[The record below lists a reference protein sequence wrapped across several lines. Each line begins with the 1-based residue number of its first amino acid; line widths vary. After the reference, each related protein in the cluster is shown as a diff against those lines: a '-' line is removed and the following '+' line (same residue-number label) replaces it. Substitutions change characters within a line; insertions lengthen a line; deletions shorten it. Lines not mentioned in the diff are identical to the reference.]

1 MTNVINFITFVT
13 KLKLKL
19 ILNMSSNCRQCI
31 IKRFNAL
38 KTLTQEE
45 LEKFSDHKTSIIIKK
60 GDNLMTEGNSINGLY
75 CIKDGK
81 GKMTKLNTNG
91 KEQIIKFIK
100 GGDIL
105 GHRSILSDE
114 LVGLNAIALEDMH
127 VCFIPK
133 GDILETIR
141 ENNNFSLQ
149 IMKNISHQLNDAN
162 TSISQMAQKPVKD
175 RLADTLVHL
184 EDLFGVD
191 NEGCIDVVLTREEIA
206 NTIGTATESAIR
218 LLSNLKKEGIIDLIG
233 KKIKITNKN
242 MLKNLSEGY

>member
-1 MTNVINFITFVT
+1 M
-13 KLKLKL
+13 
-19 ILNMSSNCRQCI
+19 SNCRQCI

-38 KTLTQEE
+38 KTLTNEE
-45 LEKFSDHKTSIIIKK
+45 LEKFTDHKTSIIIRK
-60 GDNLMTEGNSINGLY
+60 GENLMTEGSAINGLY

-81 GKMTKLNTNG
+81 GKLTKLNTNG

-105 GHRSILSDE
+105 GHRSILSEE

-133 GDILETIR
+133 GDILDTIK
-141 ENNNFSLQ
+141 ENTQFSLNL
-149 IMKNISHQLNDAN
+149 MKNISHQLNEAN

-175 RLADTLVHL
+175 RLAETLLYL
-184 EDLFGVD
+184 EEIFGID
-191 NEGCIDVVLTREEIA
+191 NENCIDVVLTREEIA

-218 LLSNLKKEGIIDLIG
+218 LLSNLKKDGVIDLMG
-233 KKIKITNKN
+233 KRIKIINKAG
-242 MLKNLSEGY
+242 LKNISDGY

>member
-1 MTNVINFITFVT
+1 M
-13 KLKLKL
+13 
-19 ILNMSSNCRQCI
+19 SNCRQCI

-38 KTLTQEE
+38 KTLTNDE
-45 LEKFSDHKTSIIIKK
+45 LEKFSDHKTTLVIKK
-60 GDNLMTEGNSINGLY
+60 GENLLTEGGTINGLY
-75 CIKDGK
+75 CIRDGK

-105 GHRSILSDE
+105 GHRSILSEE

-133 GDILETIR
+133 GDILDTIK
-141 ENNNFSLQ
+141 ENANFSLDL
-149 IMKNISHQLNDAN
+149 MRNISQQLNDAN

-175 RLADTLVHL
+175 RLAETLLHL
-184 EDLFGVD
+184 EEIFVVD
-191 NEGCIDVVLTREEIA
+191 NDGCIDVNLTREEIA

-218 LLSNLKKEGIIDLIG
+218 LLSNLKKEGVIDLIG
-233 KKIKITNKN
+233 KKIKIISRSS
-242 MLKNLSEGY
+242 LKNISEGY

>member
-1 MTNVINFITFVT
+1 M
-13 KLKLKL
+13 
-19 ILNMSSNCRQCI
+19 SNCRQCI

-45 LEKFSDHKTSIIIKK
+45 LEKFSDHKTTLLIKK
-60 GDNLMTEGNSINGLY
+60 GENLLTEGNAINGLY
-75 CIKDGK
+75 CIRDGK

-105 GHRSILSDE
+105 GHRSILSEE

-133 GDILETIR
+133 GDILDTIK
-141 ENNNFSLQ
+141 ENANFSLDL
-149 IMKNISHQLNDAN
+149 MRNISQQLNDAN

-175 RLADTLVHL
+175 RLAETLLYL
-184 EDLFGVD
+184 EEIFGVD
-191 NEGCIDVVLTREEIA
+191 NEACIDVTLTREEIA

-218 LLSNLKKEGIIDLIG
+218 LLSNLKKDGVIDLIG
-233 KKIKITNKN
+233 KKIKIVNKSS
-242 MLKNLSEGY
+242 LKNISEGY

>member
-1 MTNVINFITFVT
+1 M
-13 KLKLKL
+13 
-19 ILNMSSNCRQCI
+19 SNCRQCI

-38 KTLTQEE
+38 KCLTHDE
-45 LEKFSDHKTSIIIKK
+45 LEKFSDHKTSLVIKK
-60 GDNLMTEGNSINGLY
+60 GEKLMTEGSTINGMY

-81 GKMTKLNTNG
+81 GKLTKLNTNG

-105 GHRSILSDE
+105 GQRSILSEE

-133 GDILETIR
+133 GDILDTIR
-141 ENNNFSLQ
+141 ENNNFSLNL
-149 IMKNISHQLNDAN
+149 MRNISQQLNEAN

-175 RLADTLVHL
+175 RLAETLLHL
-184 EDLFGVD
+184 EDIFGVD
-191 NEGCIDVVLTREEIA
+191 NEDCIDVILTREEIA

-218 LLSNLKKEGIIDLIG
+218 LLSNLKKDGVIELIG
-233 KKIKITNKN
+233 KKIKIINRN
-242 MLKNLSEGY
+242 SLKNISEGY